1 MRLIRRLCLL
11 CFFFAT
17 DSLVHAQDTLSLFYM
32 TARYQL
38 TEVHKAKIGQFLN
51 SIDKSELDSVQI
63 IGVADSTGNQRAN
76 DRLSLK
82 RASQVERFLRGDGLI
97 LPTRLLAKGE
107 DHDQT
112 NALEKQR
119 RVDIIFFAESP
130 KEELPTNELTAEK
143 EADSTCY
150 IFVDNIIVEGF
161 ESIVQKGKK
170 TYVQLEIDASN
181 YVDSVKY
188 YTVREDPKTKKP
200 NLKVIK
206 WKQVT
211 TGEEWWRK
219 IRYVALI
226 PKEDFTKARIVRE
239 TKENCDTI
247 PQDCG
252 FRLSDTEVRIKT
264 AQILAPAVFLLQN
277 TRVKRKAFKRHFY
290 RIEVPKSYVNSEA
303 YYFDDF
309 GKYPVEWFTKK
320 GKKKR
325 KCYYALVH
333 EDLLMDGKL
342 MIYKYFPATT
352 CFKSGGKRSNWQGI
366 NCGTSNRW
374 GRNKGT
380 SSLGVEIGNRN
391 VQPTHFG
398 YIGLYAKRTWNSAEW
413 NGLLGIDVQGNPLF
427 SLRFDE
433 HILGL
438 RPLERLRR
446 TDVYGFRA
454 MSFYAGSTVD
464 IIYLEQHNWAVNQDV
479 HLGFDLTFPLKR
491 MTFQRIF
498 LEGGA
503 MVGFVESA
511 SNVRPQFRLGAQFRF

>member
-1 MRLIRRLCLL
+1 MQLIRRLCLL
-11 CFFFAT
+11 CFFFT
-17 DSLVHAQDTLSLFYM
+17 IHSIVCAQDTLSLFYM

-38 TEVHKAKIGQFLN
+38 TDVHKVQIGQFLN
-51 SIDKSELDSVQI
+51 SINKSELDSVQI
-63 IGVADSTGNQRAN
+63 IGVADSTGNKRAN
-76 DRLSLK
+76 DRLSLR
-82 RASQVERFLRGDGLI
+82 RASQVERFLKDNELI
-97 LPTRLLAKGE
+97 LPMRLLAKGE

-112 NALEKQR
+112 NALERQR
-119 RVDIIFFAESP
+119 RVDIIFFAESEKTEP
-130 KEELPTNELTAEK
+130 FSNEVITEK
-143 EADSTCY
+143 EQDSTCY
-150 IFVDNIIVEGF
+150 VFVDDLIVQGF

-170 TYVQLEIDASN
+170 TYVQLEIDASS
-181 YVDSVKY
+181 YTDSVKY

-200 NLKVIK
+200 ILKIIK

-226 PKEDFTKARIVRE
+226 PKEDFTKARIVQE

-264 AQILAPAVFLLQN
+264 EQILAPAVFLLLN
-277 TRVKRKAFKRHFY
+277 TRVKQKAFKRHFY

-325 KCYYALVH
+325 KSYYALVH
-333 EDLLMDGKL
+333 EDLLLDGKL
-342 MIYKYFPATT
+342 MIYTYFPVTT
-352 CFKSGGKRSNWQGI
+352 CFKGSRKPTRWQGI
-366 NCGTSNRW
+366 NCGTSNIHE
-374 GRNKGT
+374 GRKGR

-413 NGLLGIDVQGNPLF
+413 NGFLGIDVQANPFF

-433 HILGL
+433 HFLGL
-438 RPLERLRR
+438 RPFERLRR

-454 MSFYAGSTVD
+454 ISLYAGSTLDV
-464 IIYLEQHNWAVNQDV
+464 IYSTKQNWTVNQDL
-479 HLGFDLTFPLKR
+479 HFGLDLTFPMKR